1 LGRGWFV
8 SGRETV
14 EVGGGCGMDSEVTVG
29 ELGEV
34 GWGFR
39 NSRRHVGCG
48 DGDCWDRS
56 RGSNSSKFG
65 FVRV

>member
-1 LGRGWFV
+1 L
-8 SGRETV
+8 E
-14 EVGGGCGMDSEVTVG
+14 SEVTIG

-34 GWGFR
+34 GWCFSR

-56 RGSNSSKFG
+56 IGSNSGKSG